1 MTQEEKLLLKD
12 LSARLPYG
20 VKLLCNGWDSDGGCE
35 FSTVETLIGI
45 DDRFI
50 HTLWRNEKDK
60 HSIEEPLSI
69 LDYKPFLRPRSS
81 MTDEEREELRK
92 EQIKDEQLFADCII
106 NHPEMRGLT
115 IPHFA
120 ADWCNKNHFD
130 YRGLIE
136 KNLAIAVTENNNP
149 YKE

>member
-35 FSTVETLIGI
+35 FSTVETLISI

-60 HSIEEPLSI
+60 HSIKEPLSI
-69 LDYKPFLRPRSS
+69 LDYKPFLRPMPS
-81 MTDEEREELRK
+81 MTEEEKKEFDDFCVIDE
-92 EQIKDEQLFADCII
+92 FAWKGNSEIGYKNQAII
-106 NHPEMRGLT
+106 MSDA
-115 IPHFA
+115 I
-120 ADWCNKNHFD
+120 DWLNAHHFD
-130 YRGLIE
+130 YRGLISKE
-136 KNLAIAVTENNNP
+136 LALEAKEGM
-149 YKE
+149 YKIE